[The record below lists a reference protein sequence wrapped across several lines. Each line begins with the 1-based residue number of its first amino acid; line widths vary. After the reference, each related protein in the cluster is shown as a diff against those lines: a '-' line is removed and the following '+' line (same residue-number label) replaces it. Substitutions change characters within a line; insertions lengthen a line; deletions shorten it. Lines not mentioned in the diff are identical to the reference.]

1 MITSGWSTDII
12 FSMRQSMRGMFEFAL
27 WRQKRKKRVEICSL
41 AAHLMV
47 NLYIN
52 SGAVPCLL
60 EGEQGQRG
68 SGGLQWQGV
77 GCVCE
82 QSRWAQGSF
91 VKMSLPLWQLDSF
104 KKGRCWPFPP
114 LCRDNEPRRLWGELG
129 LGSALRGM
137 FRLNKQFWTM
147 STFCPP
153 WHSLIP
159 APSLYKVWKLSCT
172 ASRKGVFI
180 IYTILNERSEKSTFL
195 VRSKNK
201 KCCFFDIPSPRIEL
215 KRSEKT
221 EFQ

>member
-1 MITSGWSTDII
+1 MIKSRWSTDII

-27 WRQKRKKRVEICSL
+27 WRQNRKKRVEICSL
-41 AAHLMV
+41 AAHRWSICTLTPV
-47 NLYIN
+47 L
-52 SGAVPCLL
+52 SPACWR
-60 EGEQGQRG
+60 ESRG
-68 SGGLQWQGV
+68 SGVWVAYSGRGWGV
-77 GCVCE
+77 CVCE

-180 IYTILNERSEKSTFL
+180 IDTILNERSEKSTFL

-201 KCCFFDIPSPRIEL
+201 KCCLFDIPSPQI
-215 KRSEKT
+215 
-221 EFQ
+221 